1 MTAIIIDLES
11 VRRRTPRAEP
21 VAPATAFRDRVKH
34 DIAQVVMEDYSDWPW
49 PIVQQAIAAAAA
61 RLDADGTFLD
71 AVETAEQVFLD
82 HRAAESGKRD
92 LVVQRRQHRRE
103 AFFRQAA
110 RTIDDRLRGTGKWL
124 QRHYALVRAR
134 RVIDRGGT
142 IGAALRAA
150 LGEDW
155 LG

>member
-1 MTAIIIDLES
+1 MTATIIDFES
-11 VRRRTPRAEP
+11 IRARTPRAESVVP
-21 VAPATAFRDRVKH
+21 TVTFRDRVKH

-61 RLDADGTFLD
+61 CLDADGTLLD
-71 AVETAEQVFLD
+71 AVEASEQIFLD
-82 HRAAESGKRD
+82 HHPIESGKRD
-92 LVVQRRQHRRE
+92 LVAQRRQHRR
-103 AFFRQAA
+103 AALFRQAA
-110 RTIDDRLRGTGKWL
+110 RTIDERLRGTGKWL